1 MIKFWKF
8 VVFVCLVVQT
18 GNAYNT
24 NKQNSFS
31 LQKETENIFSKKSFS
46 PFQFVRPTIN
56 RATSDF
62 KTNYRIPTALGHPP
76 LELTSLSVLDKYQFN
91 LISAKQDINRCTN
104 VSDLLFPF
112 HYYW

>member
-1 MIKFWKF
+1 MRKFWKF
-8 VVFVCLVVQT
+8 VVFVCLFIQT

-31 LQKETENIFSKKSFS
+31 LQKETENIFSKKSFGS
-46 PFQFVRPTIN
+46 FQFVRPSIN
-56 RATSDF
+56 RAISDF
-62 KTNYRIPTALGHPP
+62 KTNHRIPTALGYLP
-76 LELTSLSVLDKYQFN
+76 LELTSLSVLDKHKFK

-104 VSDLLFPF
+104 VSVLLFPF